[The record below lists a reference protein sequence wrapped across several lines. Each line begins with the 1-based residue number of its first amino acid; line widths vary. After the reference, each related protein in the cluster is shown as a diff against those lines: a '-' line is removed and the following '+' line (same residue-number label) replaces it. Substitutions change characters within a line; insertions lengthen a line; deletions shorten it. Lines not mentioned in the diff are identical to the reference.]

1 LIVISAGFDSARGDP
16 LGQLDVTPGTYAYIV
31 KKLKEVQQKMVVA
44 LEGGYNKLALGLG
57 VEAVVRVLLD

>member
-1 LIVISAGFDSARGDP
+1 
-16 LGQLDVTPGTYAYIV
+16 
-31 KKLKEVQQKMVVA
+31 LKEVQEKMVVA